1 MDPGAQCRV
10 EPAVGLGQ
18 RGDRAGEVLEL
29 QLELEQ
35 GVVQGLGLPR
45 LQSVARVGELRID
58 RDRALVEP
66 NQPPRQSS
74 RTL

>member
-1 MDPGAQCRV
+1 MDPGAQGRV

-18 RGDRAGEVLEL
+18 RADRAAEVLEL

-35 GVVQGLGLPR
+35 VVVQRLGLPA
-45 LQSVARVGELRID
+45 LQSVARVGELGID

-66 NQPPRQSS
+66 DQPPRQAT